1 MSERAGEYTGADG
14 RTYRWVIDREDN
26 TTGVEVWLCGS
37 PRWAATYMRLSD
49 KDAAEAALDEL
60 IEQERDDY
68 KDAAQADR
76 DAIGEYVLREQAL
89 LAEGRLLR
97 EALYYYRAGGDEA
110 DRAAMALDS
119 SPLIAA
125 EAERVRKLEKV
136 ADEMRL
142 LEHSCWAQDEDDPPT
157 YGDCLRR
164 GCVRAIP
171 IRPYACSVV
180 AALAALDAKEAPD
193 EQAL

>member
-1 MSERAGEYTGADG
+1 MSEDFVYVCQKDPACRGGAHSLNCADVNQYSEVCHLRAQLAQ
-14 RTYRWVIDREDN
+14 
-26 TTGVEVWLCGS
+26 
-37 PRWAATYMRLSD
+37 A
-49 KDAAEAALDEL
+49 
-60 IEQERDDY
+60 EQERDDY

-97 EALYYYRAGGDEA
+97 EALYYYRAGGDGA